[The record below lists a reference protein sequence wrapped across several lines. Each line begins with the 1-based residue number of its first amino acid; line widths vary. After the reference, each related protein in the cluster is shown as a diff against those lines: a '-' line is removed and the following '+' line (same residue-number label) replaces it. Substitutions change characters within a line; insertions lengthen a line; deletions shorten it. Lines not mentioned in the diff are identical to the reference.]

1 MEDIKREKLER
12 IEAALSESKK
22 KSDRKVADLI
32 GKLIYDNA
40 YDLITPFEVQL
51 RKEYIRDRLY
61 ALMLKKMDKVSR
73 DAIFELECSNT
84 DYSIQIY
91 KATKG
96 KWYVDST
103 AASKVE
109 HRKDSFGHYSEP
121 AYQIPRTEEGYILT
135 DDLELTEEQTKEAQE
150 FLDEYDF
157 LLYVIHKNA
166 EARNALLNG
175 GYHLKDANQ
184 SRELVDAIIDYMGYP
199 REAKKISNK
208 QK

>member
-51 RKEYIRDRLY
+51 RKEYIQDRLY
-61 ALMLKKMDKVSR
+61 ALMLKKMDRDSR
-73 DAIFELECSNT
+73 DAIFNLGCENT
-84 DYSIQIY
+84 EYGIQIY
-91 KATKG
+91 RATRG
-96 KWYVDST
+96 KWYVNSG
-103 AASKVE
+103 AASRVE
-109 HRKDSFGHYSEP
+109 HKKDRFGHYSEP
-121 AYQIPRTEEGYILT
+121 AYQIPRTEEGFILT

-166 EARNALLNG
+166 EERNALLSG